1 MPRGF
6 DPFRARPTVAVQAN
20 TGLRNEMVMM
30 KMVRKKVDIG
40 LKNETTIKEAGKED
54 DDDVPDDN
62 DDDDNFR

>member
-6 DPFRARPTVAVQAN
+6 DPFRARPSVAVQAN

-30 KMVRKKVDIG
+30 KMVKKVDIG
-40 LKNETTIKEAGKED
+40 LKNETTIKEGGNED